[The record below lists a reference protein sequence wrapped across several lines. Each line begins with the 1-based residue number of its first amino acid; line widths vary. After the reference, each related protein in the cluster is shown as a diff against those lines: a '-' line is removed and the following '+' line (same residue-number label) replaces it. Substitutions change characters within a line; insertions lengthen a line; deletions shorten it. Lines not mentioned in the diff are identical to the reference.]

1 VALCLR
7 IWRALRNDQSKSN
20 QGYFMTSP
28 MTFLWPEFLW
38 LLLALPLLVLL
49 YVWLLRRKKKM
60 TLRYA
65 SLSIVREAMGKG
77 PGFRRHIPPLLF
89 LLSLAAML
97 VASSRPFAVITLPSD
112 QQTIMLAMDVSGSMR
127 ATDVKPN
134 RLVASQDA
142 AKAFLAELPRN
153 IRVGIVAFAGT
164 ASVVQP
170 PTLSREDLVTAIDKF
185 QLQRGTAIGN
195 GIVVSLAELFPD
207 AGIDIASMQAGRDRQ
222 RGVAI
227 DQQPTLGKDGKENK
241 PFSPVAPGSY
251 ASAAIILLTDG
262 QRTTGVDS
270 MEAAKAA
277 ADRGIRIYTVGVG
290 TVDGETIGFEGWSM
304 RVRLDEETLKGI
316 ARNTQAEYFYAGTAA
331 DLKKVYESLSS
342 RLTVVKKETE
352 ISGLLALV
360 AAVLALLSAGLSLAW
375 FNRIL

>member
-1 VALCLR
+1 M
-7 IWRALRNDQSKSN
+7 I
-20 QGYFMTSP
+20 
-28 MTFLWPEFLW
+28 FLWPQFLW
-38 LLLALPLLVLL
+38 LLLVLPLLVLL
-49 YVWLLRRKKKM
+49 YVWLLRRKKKNA
-60 TLRYA
+60 LQYA

-77 PGFRRHIPPLLF
+77 QTFRRHVPPMLF
-89 LLSLAAML
+89 LLSFTAML
-97 VASSRPFAVITLPSD
+97 VASSRPFAVVTLPSD

-134 RLVASQDA
+134 RLAASQEA

-153 IRVGIVAFAGT
+153 VKVGIVAFAGT

-170 PTLSREDLVTAIDKF
+170 PTLSREDLVAAIDKF

-195 GIVVSLAELFPD
+195 GIVVSMAELFPD
-207 AGIDIASMQAGRDRQ
+207 SGIDLASMQYGRDRQ

-227 DQQPTLGKDGKENK
+227 DQPAKESKDGKDKK
-241 PFSPVAPGSY
+241 PFVPVAPGSY
-251 ASAAIILLTDG
+251 TSAAIILLTDG

-270 MEAAKAA
+270 MDAAKVA
-277 ADRGIRIYTVGVG
+277 ADRGVRIYTVGIG

-304 RVRLDEETLKGI
+304 RVKLDEETLKGI
-316 ARNTQAEYFYAGTAA
+316 ARNTQAEYFYAGTAG

-352 ISGLLALV
+352 ISGILALV
-360 AAVLALLSAGLSLAW
+360 AAALALLSAGLSLAW

>member
-1 VALCLR
+1 
-7 IWRALRNDQSKSN
+7 
-20 QGYFMTSP
+20 MTSP

>member
-1 VALCLR
+1 M
-7 IWRALRNDQSKSN
+7 I
-20 QGYFMTSP
+20 
-28 MTFLWPEFLW
+28 FLWPQFLW
-38 LLLALPLLVLL
+38 LLLVLPLLVLL
-49 YVWLLRRKKKM
+49 YVWLLRRKKKNA
-60 TLRYA
+60 LQYA

-77 PGFRRHIPPLLF
+77 QTFRRHVPPMLF
-89 LLSLAAML
+89 LLSFTAML
-97 VASSRPFAVITLPSD
+97 VASSRPFAVVTLPSD

-134 RLVASQDA
+134 RLAASQEA

-153 IRVGIVAFAGT
+153 VKVGIVAFAGT

-170 PTLSREDLVTAIDKF
+170 PTLSREDLVAAIDKF

-195 GIVVSLAELFPD
+195 GIVVSMAELFPD
-207 AGIDIASMQAGRDRQ
+207 AGIDLASMQYGRDRQ

-227 DQQPTLGKDGKENK
+227 DQPAKESKDGKDKK
-241 PFSPVAPGSY
+241 PFVPVAPGSY
-251 ASAAIILLTDG
+251 TSAAIILLTDG

-270 MEAAKAA
+270 MDAAKVA
-277 ADRGIRIYTVGVG
+277 ADRGVRIYTVGIG

-304 RVRLDEETLKGI
+304 RVKLDEETLKGI
-316 ARNTQAEYFYAGTAA
+316 ARNTQAEYFYAGTAT

-352 ISGLLALV
+352 ISGILALV
-360 AAVLALLSAGLSLAW
+360 AAALALLSAGLSLAW